1 MQFIN
6 HIRYRIYSKRLQTVD
21 FPKSFVFFQVIIL
34 TRKSVGKT

>member
-6 HIRYRIYSKRLQTVD
+6 QIKYRIDSKRLQTID

-34 TRKSVGKT
+34 TRKS